1 MAHYS
6 RGKAGW
12 WSTVNTSLS
21 PMQLASGCTWIW
33 FVDSIPVLVGFLRVL
48 RFPPTSKNR
57 TSIQYFLVI
66 VPVRCVVGV
75 CKRPIARICVSAA
88 ADTQQRLETYGWLAR
103 RINTLHYY
111 YYYSQEE
118 LCDIFDKL
126 PRTYA
131 CLFDQFSWPSFFTNQ
146 FPRPNFT
153 LT

>member
-1 MAHYS
+1 MRIFHWPIPFCIRMAHYS

-57 TSIQYFLVI
+57 TSFHYFLVI

-75 CKRPIARICVSAA
+75 CKRPRIPSCVSAA

-111 YYYSQEE
+111 YCEQRLLQNWGKIQFYLAKILLSQ
-118 LCDIFDKL
+118 K
-126 PRTYA
+126 
-131 CLFDQFSWPSFFTNQ
+131 
-146 FPRPNFT
+146 
-153 LT
+153 